1 MAIAKKVKYRRE
13 DREQLNL
20 GVRVLVEAY
29 GYSKKAKH
37 RIDAVKRATKKL
49 STRERA
55 ELPEDNAI
63 DGHLKTLIEY
73 IEAGKCPTEYQRGC
87 QIVIKDA
94 YMEITKGQMSV
105 NEIDAPEADEAVSV
119 EAVCPQE
126 DVAGQCD
133 GKPEENEDKHDDDH
147 DEFVHHMAVSHAAVV
162 MAHLQMKCDSWHL
175 EDKKVTMTLPFEEWY
190 DICRHYGV
198 SEEVAGW
205 ASLF

>member
-1 MAIAKKVKYRRE
+1 MAIAKKVKYRKD
-13 DREQLNL
+13 DREQMNL

-73 IEAGKCPTEYQRGC
+73 LEAGKCPTEYQRGC

-94 YMEITKGQMSV
+94 YMEITNGQMSV
-105 NEIDAPEADEAVSV
+105 NEIDALEAEEAVSV

-126 DVAGQCD
+126 DVASQCD
-133 GKPEENEDKHDDDH
+133 EAMEEPEETLKSCEEYDNSELTAK
-147 DEFVHHMAVSHAAVV
+147 
-162 MAHLQMKCDSWHL
+162 
-175 EDKKVTMTLPFEEWY
+175 DKKELAMY
-190 DICRHYGV
+190 AIDQHYFFLKQLTGV
-198 SEEVAGW
+198 I
-205 ASLF
+205 

>member
-1 MAIAKKVKYRRE
+1 MK
-13 DREQLNL
+13 
-20 GVRVLVEAY
+20 VLVEAY

-63 DGHLKTLIEY
+63 DGHLKTLIECL
-73 IEAGKCPTEYQRGC
+73 EAGKCPTEYQRGC

-105 NEIDAPEADEAVSV
+105 NEIDAPEAEEAVSV

-133 GKPEENEDKHDDDH
+133 ENPEEKPEHDLAAAYKFLRDECIEVEMNDMKHLIITV
-147 DEFVHHMAVSHAAVV
+147 EVS
-162 MAHLQMKCDSWHL
+162 KW
-175 EDKKVTMTLPFEEWY
+175 E
-190 DICRHYGV
+190 
-198 SEEVAGW
+198 
-205 ASLF
+205 SLF